1 MTLDITPPLKAI
13 ESLVSALALFEAVN
27 LHEPKNAPGKGLR
40 VAIFLDEI
48 GPSPQAS
55 GQAATA
61 GRVVFKARV
70 FSPMISKPE
79 GMIDQNLGNAVAK
92 IMEALTGG
100 FALGGTVRNI
110 DLLGETGTPL
120 SAKGG
125 YVDIDATKYRFMD
138 ITIPLVFND
147 VWSQEA

>member
-1 MTLDITPPLKAI
+1 MTLDITPPLVAI
-13 ESLVSALALFEAVN
+13 ESLISALGLFESVN
-27 LHEPKNAPGKGLR
+27 LHEPKNAPGSGL
-40 VAIFLDEI
+40 VCAIILDEI
-48 GPSPQAS
+48 SSAPQAS

-70 FSPMISKPE
+70 MSQMLQEPQD
-79 GMIDQNLGNAVAK
+79 MIDQDMGNAVAK
-92 IMEALTGG
+92 IMEALTGD
-100 FALGGTVRNI
+100 FELGGTVRNI

-125 YVDIDATKYRFMD
+125 YLTIDKTMYRFMD
-138 ITIPLVFND
+138 ITIPLVVND